1 MFSGLF
7 WGRRGQRLQFDSP
20 PTELWQD
27 DVVGVGAPGVAS
39 SPQRKEQDEE
49 QEAQSQRSLL
59 EILSRWKPNGNLLI
73 FTLAIPVTL
82 VDYHPTLFFFKKMD
96 QPRPLFRLFS
106 SLKAHITNFTTN
118 RYVKKCPSSRYTV
131 PGFEL
136 TTFGTW
142 VSSHD
147 H

>member
-7 WGRRGQRLQFDSP
+7 WGRRGQRLQFDSS

-82 VDYHPTLFFFKKMD
+82 VDYHPTLFFFKKWTNPD
-96 QPRPLFRLFS
+96 LFFVYFRL
-106 SLKAHITNFTTN
+106 LKHTLQILQQIGMWKNVHPEYSAGIWTHD
-118 RYVKKCPSSRYTV
+118 
-131 PGFEL
+131 L
-136 TTFGTW
+136 LTW
-142 VSSHD
+142 VSSHND
-147 H
+147 